1 MSNYA
6 KQLTKEYLIKAGIKD
21 IFYNPDDSKYHI
33 ITKNDTD
40 IRLHRNNQNYLTF
53 NIYDLDDQG
62 QYIKR
67 PIKIKRKGCKK
78 VSDTYAYKMKALPLH
93 RAIWAWTKGE
103 VPEGMVVDH
112 IDNKHE
118 THYDNRIENLQLLTP
133 AQNLAKERPV
143 SMNIMT
149 CDMKKPIEHYI
160 DIYNYWILEY
170 KKEKEKNS
178 SSTKYAGKCKAY
190 YNVYKKKIEYWY
202 KHKEEYENNQK
213 LEKATTFAREYQ
225 EERISRIKWFRGKI
239 NEAKNKGDKEKW
251 HEFVGY
257 YNDYLKI
264 KPFKSTK
271 ELINDYFRYFANS

>member
-1 MSNYA
+1 M
-6 KQLTKEYLIKAGIKD
+6 I
-21 IFYNPDDSKYHI
+21 
-33 ITKNDTD
+33 
-40 IRLHRNNQNYLTF
+40 
-53 NIYDLDDQG
+53 
-62 QYIKR
+62 
-67 PIKIKRKGCKK
+67 
-78 VSDTYAYKMKALPLH
+78 
-93 RAIWAWTKGE
+93 
-103 VPEGMVVDH
+103 VDH

-160 DIYNYWILEY
+160 DKYNYWILEY

-178 SSTKYAGKCKAY
+178 SSTEYAHKCRSF
-190 YNVYKKKIEYWY
+190 YNVYRKKIEYWY

-213 LEKATTFAREYQ
+213 LEKAVTFAREYQ
-225 EERISRIKWFRGKI
+225 EERISKIKWFKNKI

-264 KPFKSTK
+264 KPFKNTK
-271 ELINDYFRYFANS
+271 ELINDYFRYFANSESATL

>member
-1 MSNYA
+1 MSKYA
-6 KQLTKEYLIKAGIKD
+6 RQLTKEDLIKAGIKD

-33 ITKNDTD
+33 ITKNDTE
-40 IRLHRNNQNYLTF
+40 IGLSRNKQNYLYF
-53 NIYDLDDQG
+53 NMYALDDEG
-62 QYIKR
+62 QHIKVS
-67 PIKIKRKGCKK
+67 IKRKLKNCKK
-78 VSDTYAYKMKALPLH
+78 ISDTYIYKTKALPLH

-103 VPEGMVVDH
+103 VPEGMIVDH

-149 CDMKKPIEHYI
+149 CDMKKPIEYYI
-160 DIYNYWILEY
+160 DKYNYWILEY

-178 SSTKYAGKCKAY
+178 SSTKYAHKCRSF
-190 YNVYKKKIEYWY
+190 YNIYRNKIRYWY
-202 KHKEEYENNQK
+202 QHKEEYENNQK
-213 LEKATTFAREYQ
+213 LEKAITFAREYQ
-225 EERISRIKWFRGKI
+225 EERIYKIKWF
-239 NEAKNKGDKEKW
+239 KNDLEKW

-264 KPFKSTK
+264 KPFKNTK
-271 ELINDYFRYFANS
+271 ELINDYFLNFAG